1 MQNQVKLSHSRR
13 RLRSDQHKSQPS
25 LSIHTLS
32 ESTSKT
38 DIPPNRLPPEQP
50 KAPAHSPELEC
61 DETMDSY
68 QVQLPIVDV
77 EEDAF
82 EEVTPARLGKGSGS
96 FVQEI
101 HEAEVTD
108 EEAEAIEE
116 SSWKLRD
123 KPYIYS
129 LLEKETEYACNPFS
143 LQLHQPNI
151 TPLMRAV
158 LLDWMMEVC
167 SEFTLKRE
175 TYYLSVSYVDRYLS
189 ACAGVKKEEFQLVGL
204 SAMFVAAKAEEICN
218 PKIADFARSA
228 DNGYSQT
235 QIKSMELRL
244 LRALAWRMFPPT
256 VFNWLNLSMSLWDE
270 FLSSYLSQL
279 PAPPSNLEAELIH
292 FKQSN
297 QHSYKRYRETMQ
309 VLDVAYL
316 DVGVLRY
323 SPRHIVAGLLYL
335 MVSKYFYESE
345 YRLFEHIT
353 ADRRSEDSEGHKNS
367 LAVVFGDGNWALSP
381 EEASEALALKHAQD
395 VQELFGEFSR
405 RALEVRNIEEIYPSV
420 AFLHGCM
427 ELEVV
432 VELPVVCKVMPKA
445 KLESHYEDFLAFQ
458 THNSSN
464 VPFVSLRL
472 KTERGR

>member
-1 MQNQVKLSHSRR
+1 
-13 RLRSDQHKSQPS
+13 
-25 LSIHTLS
+25 
-32 ESTSKT
+32 
-38 DIPPNRLPPEQP
+38 
-50 KAPAHSPELEC
+50 
-61 DETMDSY
+61 MDSY
-68 QVQLPIVDV
+68 QVPRPIVDV

-96 FVQEI
+96 FVREI
-101 HEAEVTD
+101 HEAEVP
-108 EEAEAIEE
+108 EEAEAEEEE
-116 SSWKLRD
+116 SGWKLRD

-143 LQLHQPNI
+143 LQLHQPNV
-151 TPLMRAV
+151 TPLMRAI

-175 TYYLSVSYVDRYLS
+175 SYYLAVSYVDRYLS
-189 ACAGVKKEEFQLVGL
+189 ACPGVKKEEFQLLGL
-204 SAMFVAAKAEEICN
+204 TAMFVAAKAEEICN

-228 DNGYSQT
+228 DNGYSQS
-235 QIKSMELRL
+235 QIKAMELRL
-244 LRALAWRMFPPT
+244 LRSLSWRMFPPT

-270 FLSSYLSQL
+270 FLSSYISRL
-279 PAPPSNLEAELIH
+279 PAPPASLEEVLIH
-292 FKQSN
+292 FKQPN

-316 DVGVLRY
+316 DSGVLRY

-345 YRLFEHIT
+345 YRLFAHISVS
-353 ADRRSEDSEGHKNS
+353 DESGDSEVHKDS

-381 EEASEALALKHAQD
+381 EEASEAAALKHAKE

-432 VELPVVCKVMPKA
+432 VELPVVCKVLPKA

-458 THNSSN
+458 THNSCN